1 MAHSFAQLLR
11 LATAYR
17 QGIKAQGPGTTGS
30 RILQNKLD
38 LLLGPLG
45 FIL

>member
-11 LATAYR
+11 LANTYR
-17 QGIKAQGPGTTGS
+17 QGIKAQGPGTTGG

>member
-1 MAHSFAQLLR
+1 MAYSFAQLLC

-17 QGIKAQGPGTTGS
+17 KGIKAQGPGTIGG